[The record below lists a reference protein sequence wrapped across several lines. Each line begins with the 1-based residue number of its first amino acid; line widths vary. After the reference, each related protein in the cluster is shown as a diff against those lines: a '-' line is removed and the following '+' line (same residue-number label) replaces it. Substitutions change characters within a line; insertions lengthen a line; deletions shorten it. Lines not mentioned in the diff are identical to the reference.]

1 LLYSFALTQSATPEN
16 DAHADAHFLLEA
28 LPNGRRSLGLPA
40 TCIAWGPI
48 ADSGYL
54 ARNESV
60 LAALVGRMGGQA
72 LKSDDVLQALDAV
85 LRSPAGNLAYL
96 DVDWATLGRSLPASR
111 APKFSDLARLAG
123 GAERGAHA
131 ESSQDLRRRL
141 GTLGGAEL
149 LTELTAIVR
158 AEVAEILRIA
168 PDRIEA
174 GMSLL
179 DMGMDSLMAVEL
191 ATSIEARLDV
201 RLSALALSGG
211 PTIENIVERVSRM
224 LQPGEAAAEVAPSDM
239 PLAVQVYMM
248 STQHADELTAENA
261 ADVAEEVQAGG
272 SSLSL
277 TRAARA

>member
-1 LLYSFALTQSATPEN
+1 
-16 DAHADAHFLLEA
+16 
-28 LPNGRRSLGLPA
+28 
-40 TCIAWGPI
+40 
-48 ADSGYL
+48 
-54 ARNESV
+54 V
-60 LAALVGRMGGQA
+60 
-72 LKSDDVLQALDAV
+72 
-85 LRSPAGNLAYL
+85 
-96 DVDWATLGRSLPASR
+96 
-111 APKFSDLARLAG
+111 
-123 GAERGAHA
+123 
-131 ESSQDLRRRL
+131 
-141 GTLGGAEL
+141 L

-168 PDRIEA
+168 PDRIET

-191 ATSIEARLDV
+191 ATSIDSRLDV

-224 LQPGEAAAEVAPSDM
+224 LQPSEAAAEVAPAV

-261 ADVAEEVQAGG
+261 ADVAEEVQAGA